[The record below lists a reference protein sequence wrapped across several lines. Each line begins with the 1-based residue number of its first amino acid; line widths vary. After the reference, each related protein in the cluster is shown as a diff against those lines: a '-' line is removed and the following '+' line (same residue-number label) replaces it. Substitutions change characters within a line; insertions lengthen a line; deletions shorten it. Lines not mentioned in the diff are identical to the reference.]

1 MKTLITGYRP
11 YELGIFK
18 DAQPEVDVLK
28 DFMREKVRA
37 YAETGTEWF
46 IIQGYTGI
54 EFYAAEALIALRDE
68 YGFKF
73 CVLKPFHKFDDRYK
87 EEDQAKLQ
95 RILDESDFHRF
106 IYDREYESPKM
117 FRIISQFLIEHSDQA
132 LVVYDEEVP
141 SKTRFIYDQMLE
153 FQMDNP
159 YNIERIQ
166 FDEINAFIDSAYER

>member
-1 MKTLITGYRP
+1 MKTLVTGYRP

-18 DAQPEVDVLK
+18 ETQKEVEVLK

-46 IIQGYTGI
+46 ILQGFTGI
-54 EFYAAEALIALRDE
+54 EFYAAEAMIELRE
-68 YGFKF
+68 AYGFKF
-73 CVLKPFHKFDDRYK
+73 CVLKPFHKFNDRYK

-95 RILDESDFHRF
+95 HILEESDFHRF
-106 IYDREYESPKM
+106 VYDREYKSPKM

-132 LVVYDEEVP
+132 LVIYDDEVP
-141 SKTRFIYDQMLE
+141 AKTRFIYDQMLE
-153 FQMDNP
+153 FQMNNP